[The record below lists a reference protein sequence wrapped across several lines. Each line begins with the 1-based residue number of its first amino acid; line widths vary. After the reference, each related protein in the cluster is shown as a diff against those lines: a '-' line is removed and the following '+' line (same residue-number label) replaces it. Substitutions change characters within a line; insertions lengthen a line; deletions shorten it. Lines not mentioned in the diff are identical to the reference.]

1 MAPALLA
8 NAIALA
14 LAIALLMAGVATA
27 WRTAN
32 AARRLGGILCAHV
45 AAMLA
50 LGVLGAPP
58 IAAVTAVAIAF
69 GYCAIGV
76 AVTIRLQESYASA
89 EAGEIDAAD
98 DQGEPAEPNA

>member
-1 MAPALLA
+1 MAPPVLADAVAL
-8 NAIALA
+8 AIAL
-14 LAIALLMAGVATA
+14 ALLMAGVATA

-32 AARRLGGILCAHV
+32 AARRLGGILCAHI

-50 LGVLGAPP
+50 LGVLGAPTM
-58 IAAVTAVAIAF
+58 AVVAAVAIAF

-76 AVTIRLQESYASA
+76 AITIRLQETYAST